1 MPPLSAKISLLKPCV
16 LPYSIKIETHV
27 IISTTVI
34 HAILCLHSRQ
44 TLSSL
49 PDFSPV
55 MGNKVMGHKADQ
67 KGTIEVSVEDFC
79 AQRLAFAH
87 LHKVQE
93 VRS

>member
-1 MPPLSAKISLLKPCV
+1 
-16 LPYSIKIETHV
+16 
-27 IISTTVI
+27 
-34 HAILCLHSRQ
+34 
-44 TLSSL
+44 
-49 PDFSPV
+49 